1 VQPTV
6 PQDDE
11 TIVPVRPPPRSG
23 RDAGSAAPA
32 MAGAPRKAVRTAIA
46 AAIAGV
52 ALLAVAVAFYWLPA
66 RIEEQ
71 RTANAPPAAAPA
83 PVAVEPALPALTPE
97 QEAALKAEAER
108 LLAALLTLDD
118 RLTDLGV
125 DVWATEDWERYRQIS
140 DDGDNTFLANDFRA
154 AVAGYTAA
162 TELGNA
168 LVARA
173 ADAVA
178 KSLKAAESA
187 LVAGDADLARR
198 QFDIVLA
205 IEPDHAAALAG
216 RARAERLP
224 EVLAHL
230 QQAEQQRAR
239 GELTAALAS
248 YRAALAIDSQWEAA
262 SVGVAEVNRV
272 LRDGEFERL
281 LSAGFSALTSEDFAE
296 ARERFEAALALRP
309 SSREARE
316 GIAQAE
322 EGAQLD
328 KIQLTE
334 ARALAFERRELWDQ
348 AIALYRSVLESDPTL
363 VFAQTGLERANARAG
378 LDAKMRNLIDNPN
391 LLLGDTVLTDAR
403 ALLAAAAA
411 EEQKGAVLE
420 GQIAALS
427 RLVEMA
433 SAPIPVR
440 LTSDQLTNV
449 TLYRVGTL
457 GAFATRDVEL
467 RPGTYTAIGSR
478 DGYRD
483 VRQTF
488 TVRPGRNLPPISVV
502 CVEPI

>member
-1 VQPTV
+1 MQPTV

-11 TIVPVRPPPRSG
+11 TIVPVRPPLRSG
-23 RDAGSAAPA
+23 GAAGSAAPA
-32 MAGAPRKAVRTAIA
+32 AGGAQPKMVR
-46 AAIAGV
+46 AAIVAAITGV
-52 ALLAVAVAFYWLPA
+52 SLLAVAVAFYWLPA
-66 RIEEQ
+66 RVEEE
-71 RTANAPPAAAPA
+71 RAANVVPAAAPP

-108 LLAALLTLDD
+108 LLAALLTLEDQ
-118 RLTDLGV
+118 LTDLNV
-125 DVWATEDWERYRQIS
+125 EAWANEDWERYRQLS
-140 DDGDNTFLANDFRA
+140 DDGDNTFLADDFRA
-154 AVAGYTAA
+154 AVADYTAA
-162 TELGNA
+162 TDLGLS

-178 KSLKAAESA
+178 SSLEAAQSA
-187 LVAGDADLARR
+187 VVAGNADLARR

-224 EVLAHL
+224 ELLARL
-230 QQAEQQRAR
+230 QQAEEERAR
-239 GELTAALAS
+239 GEFDAALAS
-248 YRAALAIDSQWEAA
+248 YSAALAIDPHWQAA
-262 SVGVAEVNRV
+262 STGVAEVNRV
-272 LRDGEFERL
+272 LRDAEFERV
-281 LSAGFSALTSEDFAE
+281 LSAGFTALTSEDFVV

-309 SSREARE
+309 SSREAQE
-316 GIAQAE
+316 GIAQAD
-322 EGAQLD
+322 EGVKLD
-328 KIQLTE
+328 KIELAE

-391 LLLGDTVLTDAR
+391 LLLTDTVLADAR
-403 ALLAAAAA
+403 ALIATAAA
-411 EEQKGAVLE
+411 EEQRGAVLE
-420 GQIAALS
+420 GQIATLT
-427 RLVEMA
+427 RLVEVA

-440 LTSDQLTNV
+440 LTSDQITNV
-449 TLYRVGTL
+449 TLYRIGTL
-457 GAFATRDVEL
+457 GAFDARDVEL
-467 RPGTYTAIGSR
+467 RPGTYTVIGSR